1 MVKED
6 WDYMCERCNSSLVAQ
21 GNQLIICKT
30 CEPVI
35 NVYMERAKDG
45 KIIRLSSNPIK
56 SYAEHNIQ
64 K

>member
-45 KIIRLSSNPIK
+45 TIIRLSNKPLK
-56 SYAEHNIQ
+56 TYDTH
-64 K
+64 KL